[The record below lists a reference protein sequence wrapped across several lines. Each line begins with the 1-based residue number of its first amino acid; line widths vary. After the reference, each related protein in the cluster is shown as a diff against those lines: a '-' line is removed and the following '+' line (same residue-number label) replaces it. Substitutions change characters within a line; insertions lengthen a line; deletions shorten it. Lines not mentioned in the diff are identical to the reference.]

1 MKAGAPSGV
10 YEFGPFRVDAGQRLL
25 LRGGTPVP
33 ILPKS
38 FDALVALVS
47 RSGQLL
53 DKDALLAAV
62 WPEAVVEE
70 NSVAKAISDIRKALG
85 EDPRAPRFIMTVSGR
100 GYRFTGSVTAVEGQ
114 APAPRIAVLPFN
126 DLAAER
132 G

>member
-1 MKAGAPSGV
+1 MKAGPPAGV

-38 FDALVALVS
+38 FDTLVALVS

-53 DKDALLAAV
+53 DKDALLGAV
-62 WPEAVVEE
+62 WPEAAVEE

-85 EDPRAPRFIMTVSGR
+85 EDPRTPHFIMTVSGR
-100 GYRFTGSVTAVEGQ
+100 GYRFAGPVTAVEGH
-114 APAPRIAVLPFN
+114 PATPR
-126 DLAAER
+126 LA
-132 G
+132 